1 MSALVALS
9 LFVST
14 VATIAAELEHVE
26 PSCLL
31 QNKEAKEAKLRPQ
44 PPNPQGKGR
53 IAKLSRSSQLILQND
68 SSVLRNYLVVFR
80 DYSCATRIAQL
91 AFRNYLVVLHKFLV
105 VFPNFSCATSIR
117 KLPFLTFHNH
127 SYATTKYKI
136 NPRTCVMPRSRLG
149 GVGSGGVW

>member
-53 IAKLSRSSQLILQND
+53 IAKLSRSSQLIAKRF
-68 SSVLRNYLVVFR
+68 V
-80 DYSCATRIAQL
+80 RIAQL
-91 AFRNYLVVLHKFLV
+91 FG
-105 VFPNFSCATSIR
+105 CI
-117 KLPFLTFHNH
+117 
-127 SYATTKYKI
+127 
-136 NPRTCVMPRSRLG
+136 SRLFLRN
-149 GVGSGGVW
+149 